1 MTTPTIAVTAAS
13 GQLGRL
19 AIAALKT
26 RVPATQIA
34 ALARDPAKAADL
46 GVDVRAADYTRPD
59 QLRAALVGI
68 SDLVLI
74 SSNSFDDRAGQHRN
88 VIDAAKAAGVGR
100 IIYTSMLKAKG
111 SAMLLAA
118 DHIATEDMLA
128 ASGLAVTLLRNGWYL
143 ENLTGSLSGSIAA
156 GAMIGSAG
164 AGRFSAAAR
173 ADLAEAIAV
182 VAATPGHAGKI
193 YELAGDSAFTMAE
206 MAAEVSRLSGKTIPY
221 NSLPPEV
228 YAGIL
233 QGFGLPAGFATIL
246 ADADVHAAGGALH
259 DDSRTLS
266 RLIGHPTQTMPAA
279 VAAALA

>member
-1 MTTPTIAVTAAS
+1 MTSATIAVTAAT
-13 GQLGRL
+13 GHLGRL
-19 AIAALKT
+19 AIDALKT
-26 RVPATQIA
+26 RMPAGQIA

-46 GVDVRAADYTRPD
+46 GVEVRAADYTRPD
-59 QLRAALVGI
+59 QLVAALAGI

-100 IIYTSMLKAKG
+100 IIYTSILKATG
-111 SAMLLAA
+111 STMLLAA

-206 MAAEVSRLSGKTIPY
+206 MAAEVSRLTGKTIPY

-233 QGFGLPAGFATIL
+233 QGFGLPAGFATML
-246 ADADVHAAGGALH
+246 ADADVQAQSGALH

-266 RLIGHPTQTMPAA
+266 RLIGHPTQTMQAA